1 MSMPQSPR
9 QLLAPLVVALGLAL
23 AAGWW
28 WLRQPPLPEGL
39 IQANGRIEGDRYEVA
54 GKLAGKVM
62 ELLAREGD
70 WVTRGQVLVR
80 LDDSQ
85 VRARVDQ
92 AQQAVVAMEAQVQA
106 GRQDLEVLRREVP
119 LQVETAEAGVA
130 LARSQMATARV
141 NAEQTGRDASRY
153 RRLAENGTVPRQR
166 EEQMQQAWL
175 VARNQVTSAGQ
186 EVQRA
191 EKLLGQARL
200 GQRRIQAKAEAVAAL
215 EAQLGQARAALAEA
229 GSVLADLTIS
239 APADGVISQRLVDL
253 GEVVAAGAPL
263 LEIVDLDRLY
273 HKVYLPEKEIGKV
286 RLGLPARIH
295 TDAFPGEP
303 FAATVRYIASQ
314 AEFTP
319 KEVQTA
325 DERVKLVYAVRLYL
339 DQNPQH
345 RATPGLPADAVI
357 RWREDAPWANPR
369 W

>member
-1 MSMPQSPR
+1 MKQSPR
-9 QLLAPLVVALGLAL
+9 LLLAILVAAAALAL

-39 IQANGRIEGDRYEVA
+39 IQANGRIEGDHYEVA
-54 GKLAGKVM
+54 GKVAGKVA

-70 WVTRGQVLVR
+70 AVSRGQVLVR
-80 LDDSQ
+80 LDDVQ

-92 AQQAVVAMEAQVQA
+92 AQQAASAMEAQVQA
-106 GRQDLEVLRREVP
+106 GRQDLEVLRHEVP
-119 LQVETAEAGVA
+119 LQVQSAEAGVA
-130 LARSQMATARV
+130 LARSQLATARV
-141 NAEQTGRDASRY
+141 NEVQAGRDAARY
-153 RRLAENGTVPRQR
+153 ARLVETGTVPRQR
-166 EEQMQQAWL
+166 EEQMRQAWL
-175 VARNQVTSAGQ
+175 VAQNQVTSAGQ

-191 EKLLGQARL
+191 EKQLAQARL
-200 GQRRIQAKAEAVAAL
+200 GQQRIKAKADAVAAL
-215 EAQLGQARAALAEA
+215 EAQWGQARAALAEA
-229 GSVLADLTIS
+229 RSVLDDLTIN
-239 APADGVISQRLVDL
+239 APAAGVISQRLVDV

-273 HKVYLPEKEIGKV
+273 HKVYLPEKDIGKV

-357 RWREDAPWANPR
+357 RWQEDAPWANPR